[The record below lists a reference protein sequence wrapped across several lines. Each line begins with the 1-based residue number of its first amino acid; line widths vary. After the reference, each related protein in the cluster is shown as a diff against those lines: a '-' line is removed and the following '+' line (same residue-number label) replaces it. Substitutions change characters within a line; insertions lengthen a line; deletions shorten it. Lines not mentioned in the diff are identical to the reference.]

1 MLNGGKE
8 QKNFKKRDF
17 YKVIKFKTE
26 VFQCCCF
33 YLSVFIQKWNVP
45 MEKWKVPL
53 GSLSHQK
60 PQPKVQFLA
69 RPPNHFPVG

>member
-8 QKNFKKRDF
+8 QKNFKNRDF

-26 VFQCCCF
+26 LFQCCCF

-45 MEKWKVPL
+45 MEK
-53 GSLSHQK
+53 
-60 PQPKVQFLA
+60 
-69 RPPNHFPVG
+69 